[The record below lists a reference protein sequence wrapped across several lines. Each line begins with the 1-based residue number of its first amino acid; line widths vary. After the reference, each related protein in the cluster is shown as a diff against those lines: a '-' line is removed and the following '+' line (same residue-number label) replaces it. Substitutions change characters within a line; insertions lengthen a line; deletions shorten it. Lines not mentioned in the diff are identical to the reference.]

1 MTNQKQK
8 NRRARFRAAMMATAA
23 AVFMLGSAAGA
34 ADKENITLRGV
45 VTRNPVAGYFV
56 LRADNGWTYRVD
68 TSSFK
73 PENLTTGDRVRAY
86 GDWDKGVHM
95 AGNVRVL
102 RHGTLTWRDNIHPDR
117 TIIGTVKKDAPG
129 NDFVVQARNNWTYL
143 VRAKWGEP
151 DTLSAGDRVR
161 VYGNWRDGMMHA
173 SNVRLLYDASVLSDT
188 PDGVTGST
196 PAINIRRGVTRSG
209 TVTQDLAGNNFTLR
223 GNDGVTYHVR
233 ALRGESA
240 TLSDGDRVRV
250 FGNLHGAIIDASNVR
265 IAYQAEDLDP
275 DPYDENRYDY
285 FTRDREKWTLNGT
298 VLSNPSGERFT
309 MRARNGYTYAV
320 RAQRGEPSTLTAGDR
335 VRVYGAWRDG
345 LMQASNVRLLREG
358 ENPKNWATHTWVG
371 VVTENPEGDR
381 FVFRLDNGI
390 SYRVLA
396 VWGEPDTLS
405 VGDRVRAYGTWRTG
419 MLHASNVRVLR
430 EG

>member
-1 MTNQKQK
+1 MTIEKRK
-8 NRRARFRAAMMATAA
+8 IRIGAA
-23 AVFMLGSAAGA
+23 AATVAAALMLGAAGA
-34 ADKENITLRGV
+34 ADKENITLHGIV
-45 VTRNPVAGYFV
+45 MQNPAAGHFV
-56 LRADNGWTYRVD
+56 MRADNGWTYRVD
-68 TSSFK
+68 ARGVVPVT
-73 PENLTTGDRVRAY
+73 LTRGDEVRAY
-86 GDWDKGVHM
+86 GDWSNGELM
-95 AGNVRVL
+95 AGNVRLL
-102 RHGTLTWRDNIHPDR
+102 RHGSVPTRYTIHRNR
-117 TIIGTVKKDAPG
+117 TITGVVTANRADD
-129 NDFVVQARNNWTYL
+129 DFVVRAKNGWTYL
-143 VRAKWGEP
+143 VRAVWGES
-151 DTLSAGDRVR
+151 DMLNAGDRVR
-161 VYGNWRDGMMHA
+161 AHGVWRNGLLHA
-173 SNVRLLYDASVLSDT
+173 TNVKILYSGTVMRDA
-188 PDGVTGST
+188 PDNVIGST
-196 PAINIRRGVTRSG
+196 PAANTRMGVTRSG
-209 TVTQDLAGNNFTLR
+209 TVTQDLAGNDFTLR
-223 GNDGVTYHVR
+223 ASDGLTYRVR
-233 ALRGESA
+233 VLRGESA
-240 TLSDGDRVRV
+240 TLSVGDRVRV
-250 FGNLHGAIIDASNVR
+250 FGNLRGAIIDAVNVR

-285 FTRDREKWTLNGT
+285 STRDREKWTLTGT
-298 VLSNPSGERFT
+298 VLSNPSGDRFT

-320 RAQRGEPSTLTAGDR
+320 RAKWGEPSSLTAGDR